1 MFKIDKLELTF
12 CNDCDHTINNDGVC
26 IDWSLHLED
35 LSNVQTVSGMLHQLM
50 DPGREYLENYRC
62 ADGCQKLNTSTKAVY
77 VTQLSDTLIVQ
88 LNIFN
93 YYMMISVRR
102 FFSTFVLTRKFR
114 SG

>member
-93 YYMMISVRR
+93 YYNDDISKKV
-102 FFSTFVLTRKFR
+102 FLNFCID
-114 SG
+114 